1 MRKTILR
8 LAALSLV
15 ALVLFAP
22 TAGARGKTMTVSIKG
37 FAFNPPNATV
47 APGTTVTWVNN
58 DQAPHT
64 ATANDGAFD
73 SGTLQPGQSYS
84 FVFDKAGTYAY
95 HCNIHPDMT
104 GTITVSGASASA
116 SASSSGSAMATSP
129 TSSAISSP
137 TASAS
142 TQQLPSSGGSS
153 LELVAGLA
161 LVAFAIALVLV
172 LERLAMILNGR
183 HYGRMK
189 AYSDDLRKKIVQA
202 VERGM
207 PKTEAARSFGVGI
220 SSVKRYVAAARQ
232 GRSLAPKKRPGSKP
246 KLDQGARRLLEADL
260 HERPAAT
267 LPERREFLRRVSG
280 VEVSD
285 STISRVL
292 RRMGFSRKK
301 DR

>member
-22 TAGARGKTMTVSIKG
+22 TAGARSKTMTVSIKG

-47 APGTTVTWVNN
+47 APGTTVTWVND

-84 FVFDKAGTYAY
+84 FAFDKPGTYAY

-116 SASSSGSAMATSP
+116 SASSSASASAYSSGSASASSSGSAMVTSP
-129 TSSAISSP
+129 TASAITSP

-161 LVAFAIALVLV
+161 LMAFAIAMVLVLV
-172 LERLAMILNGR
+172 WRR
-183 HYGRMK
+183 
-189 AYSDDLRKKIVQA
+189 
-202 VERGM
+202 
-207 PKTEAARSFGVGI
+207 AAS
-220 SSVKRYVAAARQ
+220 
-232 GRSLAPKKRPGSKP
+232 
-246 KLDQGARRLLEADL
+246 
-260 HERPAAT
+260 
-267 LPERREFLRRVSG
+267 
-280 VEVSD
+280 
-285 STISRVL
+285 
-292 RRMGFSRKK
+292 
-301 DR
+301 

>member
-1 MRKTILR
+1 MRNTLLR

-22 TAGARGKTMTVSIKG
+22 TAGAQGKTTTVSIKN

-58 DQAPHT
+58 DQTAHT
-64 ATANDGAFD
+64 VTANDGAFD

-84 FVFDKAGTYAY
+84 FKFDKAGTYAY

-104 GTITVSGASASA
+104 ATITVSGASASA
-116 SASSSGSAMATSP
+116 SPSASASSSGSASP

-172 LERLAMILNGR
+172 LVR
-183 HYGRMK
+183 
-189 AYSDDLRKKIVQA
+189 
-202 VERGM
+202 RG
-207 PKTEAARSFGVGI
+207 AAS
-220 SSVKRYVAAARQ
+220 
-232 GRSLAPKKRPGSKP
+232 
-246 KLDQGARRLLEADL
+246 
-260 HERPAAT
+260 
-267 LPERREFLRRVSG
+267 
-280 VEVSD
+280 
-285 STISRVL
+285 
-292 RRMGFSRKK
+292 
-301 DR
+301 